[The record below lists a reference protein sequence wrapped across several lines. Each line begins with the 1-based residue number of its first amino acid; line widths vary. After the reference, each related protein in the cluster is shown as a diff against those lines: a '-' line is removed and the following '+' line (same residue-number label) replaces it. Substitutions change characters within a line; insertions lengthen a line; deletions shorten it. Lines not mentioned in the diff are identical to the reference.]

1 MKLPL
6 RAYWDLLS
14 RHIRPQRRRFSLLVV
29 LLFTSIGLQLVN
41 PQILR
46 SFIDTALGGGELRA
60 LTLAATA
67 FVIIAL
73 VQQVVGISVN
83 YLGQSVAWTATNA
96 LRLELAEHSLGLDMS
111 FHNAHTPGELI
122 ERIDG
127 DVAAMADFFAQF
139 VITLIGNLALLVGIL
154 IAIFLEDWRAGL
166 GFAAFAVVS
175 LVLLSRMRDIAMP
188 EEKARRKGEAEMYG
202 FIEEQLSGT
211 EDIRANG
218 TVAFSLRKLGILQ
231 AAIFKANYRAHYKEW
246 LIHIVMGISLV
257 AGNLVAIGS
266 GYWLYQ
272 LGAVTLG
279 TAYLFVHYM
288 NMLELPIYSL
298 TREMEAFQMIGA
310 CVERLTELRH
320 VRRTVSEG
328 DLAELPAAPAPA
340 SAQIHG
346 YAQNPALLAANL
358 AIASPGGNGHH
369 SANSPQGLR
378 VAFENVT
385 FAYADG
391 DGDAVLEDLSF
402 ALPPGRVLGLLGRT
416 GSGKTTLTRL
426 LLRLFDPTQGAVT
439 LNTVDLRRLTYT
451 ALRQQ
456 VAIVTQEVQLFRA
469 SVRDNLAFF
478 DASIPDERILAA
490 IHELELGDWYAALP
504 AGLDTL
510 LEEGG
515 AGLSAGEAQL
525 LAFTRILLRSP
536 GLVILD
542 EASSRLDPH
551 TERRIERA
559 ITRLIQGRTAIVIAH
574 RLSTVQRADEILI
587 LENGRLLE
595 HGERLKLAAD
605 PASRF
610 ASLLQ
615 TGLEEVLV

>member
-1 MKLPL
+1 
-6 RAYWDLLS
+6 LLS
-14 RHIRPQRRRFSLLVV
+14 RHIRPQRGRFSLLVV
-29 LLFTSIGLQLVN
+29 LLFTSIGLQLIN

-67 FVIIAL
+67 FVVIAL

-154 IAIFLEDWRAGL
+154 IAIFIEDWRAGL
-166 GFAAFAVVS
+166 GFAGFAAVS
-175 LVLLSRMRDIAMP
+175 LVLLGRMRDIAMP

-218 TVAFSLRKLGILQ
+218 AVPFSLRKLGILQ
-231 AAIFKANYRAHYKEW
+231 AVIFKANYRAHYKEW
-246 LIHIVMGISLV
+246 LIHIVMGISLL
-257 AGNLVAIGS
+257 AGNLIALGS

-272 LGAVTLG
+272 LGAITLG
-279 TAYLFVHYM
+279 TVYLFVHYM
-288 NMLELPIYSL
+288 NMLEMPIYSL

-310 CVERLTELRH
+310 CVERLSELRQ
-320 VRRTVSEG
+320 VRPSVTEG
-328 DLAELPAAPAPA
+328 DLAQLPAAPAP
-340 SAQIHG
+340 AQIHG
-346 YAQNPALLAANL
+346 YAQNASLLAASL
-358 AIASPGGNGHH
+358 APASPGGNGHRGA
-369 SANSPQGLR
+369 SAPQGLR
-378 VAFENVT
+378 LAFEHVT

-391 DGDAVLEDLSF
+391 AGEAVLEDLSF

-439 LNTVDLRRLTYT
+439 LNGVDLRRLTYA
-451 ALRQQ
+451 ALRRE

-478 DASIPDERILAA
+478 DASIADERILAA
-490 IHELELGDWYAALP
+490 IQELELGDWYTALP
-504 AGLDTL
+504 EGLDTL

-595 HGERLKLAAD
+595 HGERLKLASNPD
-605 PASRF
+605 SRF

>member
-14 RHIRPQRRRFSLLVV
+14 RHIQPQRKRFILLV
-29 LLFTSIGLQLVN
+29 LLLLTSIGLQLVN

-46 SFIDTALGGGELRA
+46 GFIDSALGGGELRT
-60 LTLAATA
+60 LTLAASA
-67 FVIIAL
+67 FVAIAL

-96 LRLELAEHSLGLDMS
+96 LRLELADHCLGLDMS

-154 IAIFLEDWRAGL
+154 VAIFLEDWRAGL
-166 GFAAFAVVS
+166 GFAAFAGVS
-175 LVLLSRMRDIAMP
+175 LVLLSRMRDIATP

-218 TVAFSLRKLGILQ
+218 AVAFSLRKLGILQ
-231 AAIFKANYRAHYKEW
+231 AAIFKASYRAHFKEW
-246 LIHIVMGISLV
+246 FIHIVMGISLV

-272 LGAVTLG
+272 LGAITLG

-320 VRRTVSEG
+320 VRPSVSEG
-328 DLAELPAAPAPA
+328 ELAHLPAHAE
-340 SAQIHG
+340 S
-346 YAQNPALLAANL
+346 YAQLRTSPPRLAAAGL
-358 AIASPGGNGHH
+358 DPAGTGGNGRG
-369 SANSPQGLR
+369 PQAGLQ
-378 VAFENVT
+378 VGFEHVT

-402 ALPPGRVLGLLGRT
+402 RLKPGSVLGLLGRT

-439 LNTVDLRRLTYT
+439 LNGVDLRRLTYA

-478 DASIPDERILAA
+478 DASIPDERILDA
-490 IHELELGDWYAALP
+490 IQELELGDWYAGLP
-504 AGLDTL
+504 QGLDTL

-559 ITRLIQGRTAIVIAH
+559 INRLIEGRTAVVIAH

-595 HGERLKLAAD
+595 HGERLKLVAD